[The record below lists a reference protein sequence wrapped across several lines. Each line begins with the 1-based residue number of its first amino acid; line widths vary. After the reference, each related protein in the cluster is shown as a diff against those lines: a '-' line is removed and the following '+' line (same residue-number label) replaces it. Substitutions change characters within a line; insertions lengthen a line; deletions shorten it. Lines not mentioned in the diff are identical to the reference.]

1 MRMLLLLLLLFP
13 FSASA
18 EDQLNAGVVRGIW
31 YSKFPFFAGETV
43 RIYTAI
49 QNNSGFDVKGKVQFL
64 RNGESLEETPFSALK
79 GGLVQ
84 VWADWEATE
93 GTSNI
98 SARIVEAI
106 PPVPNSF
113 ATAQHEVFVDMDTD
127 NDNLGNLQ
135 DLDDDNDGL
144 TDEKELVLGTDPLN
158 PDTDL
163 DGIKD
168 SEDIIEEEPVSPKTF
183 VSNIEAETEQFI
195 GSIVQNLKEQKKQ
208 VEERIAANE
217 SQRPLLILP
226 GIPQDA
232 VPSRDN
238 LESLALAAAITALGQ
253 WKIILMLLGGI
264 ILWKLFFGILLGGP
278 RQA

>member
-1 MRMLLLLLLLFP
+1 MLLLLLLLFP

-18 EDQLNAGVVRGIW
+18 EDQLNAGVVSGIW

-49 QNNSGFDVKGKVQFL
+49 QNNSGSDIKGKVQFL
-64 RNGESLEETPFSALK
+64 RNGEPLEETPFSALK

-84 VWADWEATE
+84 VWADWEATQ

-98 SARIVEAI
+98 SARIIEAT
-106 PPVPNSF
+106 PPVTNSF
-113 ATAQHEVFVDMDTD
+113 AAAQHEVFVDMDTD

-144 TDEKELVLGTDPLN
+144 TDEKERALGTDPLN

-163 DGIKD
+163 DNIKD
-168 SEDIIEEEPVSPKTF
+168 NEDIIEEEPVSPKTF
-183 VSNIEAETEQFI
+183 VSNIEAETDQFI
-195 GSIVQNLKEQKKQ
+195 GSIVQNLEEQKKQ
-208 VEERIAANE
+208 VEERIAAFE
-217 SQRPLLILP
+217 SQKPLLILP

-232 VPSRDN
+232 IPSRDG

-253 WKIILMLLGGI
+253 WKIILILLGGI
-264 ILWKLFFGILLGGP
+264 ILWKLFSGILFGGP